1 MPEPVKRAYNSPRR
15 REQAEATRA
24 QILRAAQPLFEER
37 GYSATT
43 MQAIAAAAGVALKTL
58 YLAFDSKSGLL
69 RALWNALLRGDQDDV
84 AVDARRWYQE
94 VLEEPD
100 PARKL
105 RLNARNARA
114 VKSRAGTLLGVIRSG
129 APGDPDVGALWE
141 RIQTEFYDNQR
152 KVVETLDELG
162 ALAPGLGVDRATDIL
177 WALNHPDMWL
187 LLAGERGWP
196 PAEFEQWFGD
206 ITIAQL
212 LGRAP

>member
-24 QILRAAQPLFEER
+24 QILRAAQPLFEAR

-43 MQAIAAAAGVALKTL
+43 MQAIAAEAGVALKTL

-69 RALWNALLRGDQDDV
+69 RALWNALLRGDQDD
-84 AVDARRWYQE
+84 ATVDARRWYQE

-105 RLNARNARA
+105 RLNARNSRA
-114 VKSRAGTLLGVIRSG
+114 VKSRAGALLGVIRSA
-129 APGDPDVGALWE
+129 APGDPDIGALWE
-141 RIQTEFYDNQR
+141 RIQSEFYDNQR
-152 KVVETLDELG
+152 RIIETLDALG
-162 ALAPGLGVDRATDIL
+162 ALAPGLDAERATDIL
-177 WALNHPDMWL
+177 WALNHPDVWL
-187 LLAGERGWP
+187 LLTGERGWA
-196 PAEFEQWFGD
+196 PAEFERWFGD
-206 ITIAQL
+206 ISIAQL